1 LPGEGVCHVASLR
14 GPVTIEIIYPERIV
28 VPVDAL
34 PDAPDTVVVVDV
46 ANVMGSRADGW
57 WRDRA
62 GAALR
67 LHEEIAALAARGVR
81 PSQLPVGP
89 PPLPVSPASATPA
102 SATPV
107 EETQL
112 RNRCRDSDTE
122 RAIEDAVGEV
132 EDAVGDAI
140 EDAVGEAT
148 GGVVYPWFVLVLE
161 GRARDAVE
169 RVDAPCPRV
178 RVVRAA
184 GSGDDAI
191 VAETAS
197 LAASGASCLV
207 VTADRELRR
216 RCVAAGASV
225 VGPSWLLGLL

>member
-1 LPGEGVCHVASLR
+1 M
-14 GPVTIEIIYPERIV
+14 

-57 WRDRA
+57 WRDRT

-81 PSQLPVGP
+81 PSQLPVDP
-89 PPLPVSPASATPA
+89 PPLPVSPAPA
-102 SATPV
+102 SSVSPAPASSVSSASAAPV
-107 EETQL
+107 EGTQL

-132 EDAVGDAI
+132 
-140 EDAVGEAT
+140 GEAA

-169 RVDAPCPRV
+169 RIDAPCPRV